1 MTEPE
6 TPETAMPTA
15 DQPPLLTAGA
25 IHKARQLLSE
35 ESNQGLKLRVFI
47 TGGGCAGFQY
57 GFSFD
62 ALQAED
68 DTLVECEGVPLLVDA
83 MSLPYL
89 AGSQVDY
96 EEGLGGSRFVVHNP
110 NAQTTC
116 GCGSSFSL

>member
-1 MTEPE
+1 MAGT
-6 TPETAMPTA
+6 TETAA
-15 DQPPLLTAGA
+15 GAANQPPVLTEGA
-25 IHKARQLLSE
+25 IQKAQQLLSE
-35 ESNQGLKLRVFI
+35 EGNQGLKLRVFI

-68 DTLVECEGVPLLVDA
+68 DTLVECGGVPLLVDA

-96 EEGLGGSRFVVHNP
+96 EEGLSGSRFVVQNP
-110 NAQTTC
+110 NAQSTC